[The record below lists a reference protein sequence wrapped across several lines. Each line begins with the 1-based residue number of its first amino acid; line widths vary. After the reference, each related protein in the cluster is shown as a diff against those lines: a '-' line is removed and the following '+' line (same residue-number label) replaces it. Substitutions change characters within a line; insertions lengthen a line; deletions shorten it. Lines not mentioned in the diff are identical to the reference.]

1 MRLGHPSINCRIF
14 VSSKVSSKKKLVF
27 PFEKYRYIYKTRWR
41 KKNLNHSM
49 WPSHFHLSI
58 PTWSSIFVYTIIP
71 KNYFP
76 TWSLRSKTS
85 TDTNGTYLKRIKNN
99 QNVFVGDLLS
109 WMKYFFVIKDK
120 IVTSFMKKF
129 CVFSYF
135 IFVFYLFNIGNRHT
149 MVTMSIR

>member
-14 VSSKVSSKKKLVF
+14 VSSKVSSKKKKHEFSHLKSTDTF
-27 PFEKYRYIYKTRWR
+27 IKLDEE
-41 KKNLNHSM
+41 KNLNHSM

-99 QNVFVGDLLS
+99 QNVFVCDLLS

-120 IVTSFMKKF
+120 IESSFVKKF

-135 IFVFYLFNIGNRHT
+135 IFVFYLFI
-149 MVTMSIR
+149 